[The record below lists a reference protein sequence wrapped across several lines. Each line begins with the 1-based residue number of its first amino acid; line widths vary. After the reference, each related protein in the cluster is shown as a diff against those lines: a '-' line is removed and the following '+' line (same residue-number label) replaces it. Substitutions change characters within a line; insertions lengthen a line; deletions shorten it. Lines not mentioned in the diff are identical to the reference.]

1 MGSSLG
7 GRRRR
12 GGHRGGGAAGS
23 QPNSDLMGV
32 AKRLRPLPNSYV
44 TPNMHPHQ
52 NMPIMPVTLCYFIH
66 ISSMHQVFL

>member
-32 AKRLRPLPNSYV
+32 AKRLRPLPNS
-44 TPNMHPHQ
+44 
-52 NMPIMPVTLCYFIH
+52 
-66 ISSMHQVFL
+66 

>member
-23 QPNSDLMGV
+23 QPNSHLMGV
-32 AKRLRPLPNSYV
+32 AKAKRFEASSYLHA
-44 TPNMHPHQ
+44 PPSEHARNAG
-52 NMPIMPVTLCYFIH
+52 TLATLLQLHLCIKYF
-66 ISSMHQVFL
+66 SN